1 MLRSVDVIELTH
13 RVGSLLNLIQTLQK
27 IRVMSTT
34 RRRDAI
40 HEDRHRMVI
49 CRRARIAQLEAQL
62 KEMQH
67 LIDQAHA
74 TEVELRRD
82 NARLRNEVLR
92 VSLLN
97 REVKSESE
105 SDSEPDSDYEP
116 ESDVESEPEDNSVI
130 VRPWIQDVY
139 ADIETNGCRAQRFAK
154 ILRTIIPFPN
164 TDINEVY
171 NEVLNTD
178 RYSGALQKKDIHPN
192 FWTALGRN
200 EDEKIVNAKKVIE
213 LLYSRLAASEV

>member
-1 MLRSVDVIELTH
+1 MLHSVGVTELTH

-27 IRVMSTT
+27 NRVMSTT

-97 REVKSESE
+97 RMVESESE
-105 SDSEPDSDYEP
+105 SEPDSDYEP
-116 ESDVESEPEDNSVI
+116 ESDVESEPEYKPVI
-130 VRPWIQDVY
+130 DRPWIQDVY
-139 ADIETNGCRAQRFAK
+139 ADIENNGCRAQRFAK
-154 ILRTIIPFPN
+154 ILRTIMPFPN

-178 RYSGALQKKDIHPN
+178 RYSGAMQKKDIHPN

-213 LLYSRLAASEV
+213 LLYNRLAANEV

>member
-1 MLRSVDVIELTH
+1 
-13 RVGSLLNLIQTLQK
+13 
-27 IRVMSTT
+27 
-34 RRRDAI
+34 
-40 HEDRHRMVI
+40 MVI

-62 KEMQH
+62 KEMRH